1 MNNPYQNHQRF
12 PEYHKGIKCH
22 KLIFGSD
29 KPCEICGIDR
39 ATKDKSVILNKCI
52 NDNEMIEVA
61 FQKQNTNDDLDLC
74 VCTASNLPSVTESM
88 EVMRD
93 VLNGINAAAYTIN
106 PNTHRITFVNSYLQ
120 SLFLK

>member
-1 MNNPYQNHQRF
+1 
-12 PEYHKGIKCH
+12 
-22 KLIFGSD
+22 
-29 KPCEICGIDR
+29 
-39 ATKDKSVILNKCI
+39 
-52 NDNEMIEVA
+52 MIEVA

-93 VLNGINAAAYTIN
+93 VLNGINADAYTIN